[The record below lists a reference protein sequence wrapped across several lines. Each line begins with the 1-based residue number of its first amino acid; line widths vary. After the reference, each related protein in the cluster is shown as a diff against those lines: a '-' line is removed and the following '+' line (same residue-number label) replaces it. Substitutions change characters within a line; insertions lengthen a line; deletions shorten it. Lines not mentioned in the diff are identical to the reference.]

1 MTQAELINLLRD
13 CLILWGADA
22 TTQAHEE
29 SVRLT
34 TTGGHYDIAAVPVDL
49 RPARWSL
56 QTPAREAARRP
67 ARMHPSIGALLAA
80 LRNELSAEAPLERGN
95 RLRVGSG

>member
-1 MTQAELINLLRD
+1 VTQAELINLLRD
-13 CLILWGADA
+13 CLTLWGADA
-22 TTQAHEE
+22 TPQAHEA

-34 TTGGHYDIAAVPVDL
+34 TAGGYYDITAMPPDL

-56 QTPAREAARRP
+56 QTPTREAAGRP

-95 RLRVGSG
+95 RLRIGTG